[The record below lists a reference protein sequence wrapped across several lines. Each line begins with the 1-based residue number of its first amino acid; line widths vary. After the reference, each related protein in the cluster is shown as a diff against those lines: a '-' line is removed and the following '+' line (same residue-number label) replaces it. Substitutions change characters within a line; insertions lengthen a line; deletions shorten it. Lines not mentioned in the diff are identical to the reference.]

1 MEVQEVISL
10 ADWFNENLDQAINAH
25 TSLVN
30 VLRHNA
36 QQANKQP
43 VQELLEDLV
52 RVLAAMPTE
61 QLSLLQ
67 LRVLEKLE
75 VSDLIGKRGAKW
87 IEKTVKTET
96 YDPATAFQLA
106 ADANSK
112 LQQAKAQLDSFG
124 SAASAVGFVRS
135 DFDEETDHLLINIIF
150 QNDASIANVRDWK
163 KRSAEWEQI
172 IAGLAAAVGEKPED
186 VTVAGFSNGSIILTL
201 AATAAVTKLLAM
213 ISKHIVGIAHD
224 ILSVRIKVEELRQ
237 ARMMTKN
244 MQTEFNNLEK
254 TRRDTGKAEI
264 AEEIDRALPNLEPE
278 VRTKLNKSIDKALA
292 FGEAGGEVD
301 FVLPDREEDGEAEV
315 VEAFDEIRTLV
326 EDQQRV
332 RQAVKLLEGNTE

>member
-10 ADWFNENLDQAINAH
+10 ADWFNENLDQAINAY

-30 VLRHNA
+30 VLQHNA
-36 QQANKQP
+36 QQVDKQP
-43 VQELLEDLV
+43 VQEPLEDLV

-67 LRVLEKLE
+67 LRVLENLE
-75 VSDLIGKRGAKW
+75 VSGLIGRRGAKW
-87 IEKTVKTET
+87 IEETVKTKT
-96 YDPATAFQLA
+96 YDPATTFQSTQ
-106 ADANSK
+106 DANSK

-124 SAASAVGFVRS
+124 SAATAVGFVRS
-135 DFDEETDHLLINIIF
+135 DFEEETDHLLINIIF

-172 IAGLAAAVGEKPED
+172 IAGLAEAVGEKPED

-224 ILSVRIKVEELRQ
+224 ILSVRIKAEELRQ
-237 ARMMTKN
+237 ARMMTDN
-244 MQTEFNNLEK
+244 MQEEFKNLEK
-254 TRRDTGKAEI
+254 TKRDAGKAEI
-264 AEEIDRALPNLEPE
+264 AEEIGRALPDLEPE
-278 VRTKLNKSIDKALA
+278 IRTKLDKSIEKALA
-292 FGEAGGEVD
+292 FGEAGWGSRLR
-301 FVLPDREEDGEAEV
+301 FARSRG
-315 VEAFDEIRTLV
+315 R
-326 EDQQRV
+326 
-332 RQAVKLLEGNTE
+332 